1 MSAWVRGSS
10 RCARALAIAV
20 AARDANSTRTF
31 SSSSVKDLPAR
42 LLAEEEVADTHP
54 PVPDRHGLEGLRERQ
69 LLGIAERAEVG
80 GQIREP
86 QRARKVPEVFEELV
100 AVRPFRHVPALVR
113 RQAGG
118 DELLDRAGVVDGRDH
133 AVAGAGQGAGAIH
146 HLAEDGVEVEA
157 GVDAQNRRVEQR
169 DALGQRLVF
178 PSEFVVGTH
187 MPPLIGIPGRV
198 YRVVHGMATKNLSWP
213 FKVHECCG

>member
-1 MSAWVRGSS
+1 MAGDRGGEGVVGAGALLVAVR
-10 RCARALAIAV
+10 ARVGDRGRRLRREQHQDLLV
-20 AARDANSTRTF
+20 LLRER
-31 SSSSVKDLPAR
+31 LPAR

-169 DALGQRLVF
+169 DALAQRLVF
-178 PSEFVVGTH
+178 PSEFVVGAH
-187 MPPLIGIPGRV
+187 MPPLIRSPGTSRPRCHGI
-198 YRVVHGMATKNLSWP
+198 AT
-213 FKVHECCG
+213 